1 MGTVFKNFGAFMTYN
16 AQSGTPFT
24 RTDPEGQGFPVEDFG
39 ASRLPWFHAGDVR
52 GRKASTSAK
61 TWT

>member
-39 ASRLPWFHAGDVR
+39 ASRLPWFHRVTSGSR
-52 GRKASTSAK
+52 RASTSAK